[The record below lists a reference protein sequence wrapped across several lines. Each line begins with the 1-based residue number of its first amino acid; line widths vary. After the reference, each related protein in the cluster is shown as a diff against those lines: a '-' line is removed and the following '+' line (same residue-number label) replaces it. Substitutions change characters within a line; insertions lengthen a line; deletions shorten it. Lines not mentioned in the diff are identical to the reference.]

1 MNWTIRI
8 ATPADQESLHE
19 LLVRSV
25 TTLHKGCYSE
35 SQIRAAIGPVFGVD
49 EQMIQDATYFVVEE
63 MGNIVGCGGWSFRK
77 ALFGGRQVT
86 GTAPRRL
93 DPETEAA
100 RIRAFFVD
108 PDFARQRIGSRIM
121 KACEDAILA
130 AGFRRGEI
138 SATLVGEPLYR
149 RFGYN
154 TVEHNEI
161 PLAGADPLRV
171 ARMVKTYWNGDP
183 GGAKD

>member
-63 MGNIVGCGGWSFRK
+63 M
-77 ALFGGRQVT
+77 
-86 GTAPRRL
+86 